1 MDKVY
6 PNAAAAL
13 NGLLHDGMF
22 IAAGSFGVCGI
33 PELLLS
39 AGWKKTGKFNAGKRR
54 DQARFVRTT
63 DAHDYEKT
71 SDF

>member
-39 AGWKKTGKFNAGKRR
+39 AGWEKTGKFNSGNRR
-54 DQARFVRTT
+54 NQARFVRTRN
-63 DAHDYEKT
+63 AHEGDKKF
-71 SDF
+71 DF

>member
-6 PNAAAAL
+6 PNATAAL
-13 NGLLHDGMF
+13 NGILHDGMF

-39 AGWKKTGKFNAGKRR
+39 AGWEKTGKFNSGNRR
-54 DQARFVRTT
+54 DQVRFVRTT
-63 DAHDYEKT
+63 DAHDDEINF
-71 SDF
+71 DF

>member
-13 NGLLHDGMF
+13 NGLLRDGMF

-39 AGWKKTGKFNAGKRR
+39 AGFEKAGKFNSGNRR
-54 DQARFVRTT
+54 KQARFVRTT
-63 DAHDYEKT
+63 DAHDNDIT
-71 SDF
+71 FDF